1 MNSNSQLPELR
12 DPPPALPELSDEA
25 YANIVNAGL
34 LPGEEMHRD
43 RRGTETRYDEV
54 AAQAPVAARVPDAFP
69 AFQRPKSMEEI
80 DLRRRQREFMVL
92 SEQLA
97 KKIITPEV
105 FGQKSALLNLSGPQ
119 MDEAGLFILNKNGGK
134 RKSRYLKVNKRRR
147 TRSNKRSNKRSR
159 K

>member
-12 DPPPALPELSDEA
+12 DPLPALPELSDEA

-43 RRGTETRYDEV
+43 RRGTTRYDEV
-54 AAQAPVAARVPDAFP
+54 AAQAPVAPDAFP

-80 DLRRRQREFMVL
+80 ILRRRQHEFMVL

-97 KKIITPEV
+97 NKIITPEV
-105 FGQKSALLNLSGPQ
+105 FGQKSAFLNLS
-119 MDEAGLFILNKNGGK
+119 DVCK
-134 RKSRYLKVNKRRR
+134 
-147 TRSNKRSNKRSR
+147 
-159 K
+159 

>member
-12 DPPPALPELSDEA
+12 DPPPALPPMSDVD
-25 YANIVNAGL
+25 YGNTVNAEL
-34 LPGEEMHRD
+34 LPHEEIFRD
-43 RRGTETRYDEV
+43 RRGTGTQHDV
-54 AAQAPVAARVPDAFP
+54 AAQAPAARAPAVFP
-69 AFQRPKSMEEI
+69 AFQRPQTMKEI
-80 DLRRRQREFMVL
+80 NLRKRQIEFANL

-97 KKIITPEV
+97 KGNITPEV
-105 FGQKSALLNLSGPQ
+105 FGQKSALLNLSDEQ
-119 MDEAGLFILNKNGGK
+119 MDEAGLFLLNQGGK